1 MMEMTSVR
9 NGQFFGR
16 RSQADTGSIIQPQP
30 GAFGLFCRH
39 FQPFFAP
46 DPLYSLM
53 VHSPS
58 IVPEHCRDPA
68 VSIATIAACQLDDL
82 FGEHHL
88 VFGGL
93 AIVALR

>member
-1 MMEMTSVR
+1 
-9 NGQFFGR
+9 
-16 RSQADTGSIIQPQP
+16 
-30 GAFGLFCRH
+30 
-39 FQPFFAP
+39 
-46 DPLYSLM
+46 M